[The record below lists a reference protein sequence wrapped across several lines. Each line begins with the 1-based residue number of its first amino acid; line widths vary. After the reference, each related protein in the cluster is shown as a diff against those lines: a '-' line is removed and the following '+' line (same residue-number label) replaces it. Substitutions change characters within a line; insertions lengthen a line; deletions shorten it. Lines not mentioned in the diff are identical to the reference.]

1 MMRPFRLVL
10 TLLMLALAVPAA
22 AIAAGAP
29 RVTTDAATALSSTG
43 ATLNGTVN
51 PNGNATTY
59 YFEYGPT
66 TAYGTKTAVV
76 NAGSG
81 NGPQPASQPVSGL
94 TASTTSH
101 FRLVATN
108 AAGTDTGKDKAFT
121 TLAPGQTGTGL
132 SIAARSNPLVWGGAT
147 TISGQLTG
155 ARQIAGVAVT
165 LRQNPYPYTGGFKT
179 LASATTDAQ
188 GRYAFTRRPKLNTR
202 YEVQARPR
210 PGPNLTSQALQVRVR
225 TKVTLRLSDAT
236 PARGQRVRFSGSVYP
251 AHDGRLVSLQR
262 RTSTGRYVTI
272 ARTRA
277 LHVLSGARSSFA
289 RTLRIVAGG
298 TYRAYVGGHADHS
311 AGFARRSIVVH

>member
-1 MMRPFRLVL
+1 LRRSHFILG
-10 TLLMLALAVPAA
+10 LLMLALAVPAT

-29 RVTTDAATALSSTG
+29 RVTTDAATTLSSAG

-59 YFEYGPT
+59 YFEYGPSK
-66 TAYGTKTAVV
+66 AYGTKTAVV

-81 NGPQPASQPVSGL
+81 NAKQPASQPVSGL
-94 TASTTSH
+94 TASTTYH

-108 AAGTDTGKDKAFT
+108 AAGTTTGKDRAFT
-121 TLAPGQTGTGL
+121 TLAPGQTGRGL
-132 SIAARSNPLVWGGAT
+132 SIAARPNPLVWGGAT

-155 ARQIAGVAVT
+155 ARQIAGVDVT
-165 LRQNPYPYTGGFKT
+165 LRQNPYPYTGGFKA
-179 LASATTDAQ
+179 LAKATTDAQ
-188 GRYAFTRRPKLNTR
+188 GRYAFTRKPKYNTR
-202 YEVQARPR
+202 YDVQARPR
-210 PGPNLTSQALQVRVR
+210 PGPNVTSQVLQVRVR
-225 TKVTLRLSDAT
+225 AKVTLRLSDST

-262 RTSTGRYVTI
+262 RSSTGRYVTV

-277 LHVLSGARSSFA
+277 RHVLSGGRSSFA

-298 TYRAYVGGHADHS
+298 VYRAYVSGHADHS
-311 AGFARRSIVVH
+311 AGFARRSVAVH

>member
-1 MMRPFRLVL
+1 
-10 TLLMLALAVPAA
+10 MLALAVPAV
-22 AIAAGAP
+22 AIAAGPP

-66 TAYGTKTAVV
+66 KTYGTKTAVV

-81 NGPQPASQPVSGL
+81 NAKSPASAPVSGL
-94 TASTTSH
+94 TASTTYH

-108 AAGTDTGKDKAFT
+108 SAGTTNGRDKAFT

-132 SIAARSNPLVWGGAT
+132 SIAARPNPLVWGGAT
-147 TISGQLTG
+147 TITGQLTG
-155 ARQIAGVAVT
+155 ARQTAGVDVT
-165 LRQNPYPYTGGFKT
+165 LRQNPYPYTGGFKA
-179 LASATTDAQ
+179 LATVKTDAQ
-188 GRYAFTRRPKLNTR
+188 GRYAFTRKPKANTR
-202 YEVQARPR
+202 YEVQARAR
-210 PGPNLTSQALQVRVR
+210 PNVTSATLQVRVR
-225 TKVTLRLSDAT
+225 AKVTLRLSDST

-262 RTSTGRYVTI
+262 RTSTGRFVTV
-272 ARTRA
+272 ARTPLR
-277 LHVLSGARSSFA
+277 HVLSGVRSSFS
-289 RTLRIVAGG
+289 RSLTIVAGG

-311 AGFARRSIVVH
+311 AGFTGRSVVVH

>member
-1 MMRPFRLVL
+1 
-10 TLLMLALAVPAA
+10 MLALTVPAA

-29 RVTTDAATALSSTG
+29 KVTTDAATALSSTG
-43 ATLNGTVN
+43 ATLNGSVT

-66 TAYGTKTAVV
+66 NTYGTKTAVV

-81 NGPQPASQPVSGL
+81 NARQPVSAPVSGL
-94 TASTTSH
+94 TASKTYH

-108 AAGTDTGKDKAFT
+108 SAGTTNGKDKAFT

-132 SIAARSNPLVWGGAT
+132 SIAARPNPLVWGGAT

-155 ARQIAGVAVT
+155 ARQTSGVDVT
-165 LRQNPYPYTGGFKT
+165 LRQNPFPYTGGFKA
-179 LASATTDAQ
+179 LATVKTDAQ
-188 GRYAFTRRPKLNTR
+188 GRYAFARKPKLNTR

-210 PGPNLTSQALQVRVR
+210 PGPNVTSAALQVRVR
-225 TKVTLRLSDAT
+225 SKVTLRLSDST

-262 RTSTGRYVTI
+262 RTSTGRFVTV
-272 ARTRA
+272 ARTPLR
-277 LHVLSGARSSFA
+277 HVLSGVRSSFA
-289 RTLRIVAGG
+289 RSLTIAAGG

-311 AGFARRSIVVH
+311 AGFALRSVVVH

>member
-1 MMRPFRLVL
+1 MRRSHLIVG
-10 TLLMLALAVPAA
+10 LLMLALAVPAV
-22 AIAAGAP
+22 AIAAGPP

-66 TAYGTKTAVV
+66 KTYGTKTAVV

-81 NGPQPASQPVSGL
+81 NAKSPVSAPVSGL
-94 TASTTSH
+94 TASTTYH

-108 AAGTDTGKDKAFT
+108 PAGTTTGRDKAFT
-121 TLAPGQTGTGL
+121 TLATGQTGTGL
-132 SIAARSNPLVWGGAT
+132 SIGARPNPLVWGGAT
-147 TISGQLTG
+147 TIAGQLTG
-155 ARQIAGVAVT
+155 ARQTAGVDVT
-165 LRQNPYPYTGGFKT
+165 LRQNPYPYTGGFKA
-179 LASATTDAQ
+179 LAKVTTDAQ
-188 GRYAFTRRPKLNTR
+188 GRYAFTRKPKLNTR

-210 PGPNLTSQALQVRVR
+210 PGPNVTSQTLQVRVR
-225 TKVTLRLSDAT
+225 AKVTLRLSDST

-262 RTSTGRYVTI
+262 RTSTGRFVTV
-272 ARTRA
+272 ARTPLR
-277 LHVLSGARSSFA
+277 HVLSGVRSSFA
-289 RTLRIVAGG
+289 RSLTIVAGG

-311 AGFARRSIVVH
+311 AGFALRSVVVH

>member
-1 MMRPFRLVL
+1 LRRSHLILALLVS
-10 TLLMLALAVPAA
+10 ALAVPAA

-29 RVTTDAATALSSTG
+29 QVTTDAATALSSTG
-43 ATLNGTVN
+43 ATLNGKVN

-66 TAYGTKTAVV
+66 KAYGTKTAVA

-81 NGPQPASQPVSGL
+81 NAKLPVSAPVGGL
-94 TASTTSH
+94 TASTTYH

-108 AAGTDTGKDKAFT
+108 AAGTKTGKDKAFT

-132 SIAARSNPLVWGGAT
+132 SIAARPNPLVWGGAT

-155 ARQIAGVAVT
+155 ARQTAGVDVV

-179 LASATTDAQ
+179 LATATTDAQ
-188 GRYAFTRRPKLNTR
+188 GRYAFTRKPKLNTR
-202 YEVQARPR
+202 YEVQAKPR
-210 PGPNLTSQALQVRVR
+210 PGPNVTSQTLQVRVR
-225 TKVTLRLSDAT
+225 AKVTLRLSDST

-251 AHDGRLVSLQR
+251 AQDGRLVSLQR
-262 RTSTGRYVTI
+262 RTSTGRYVTV

-277 LHVLSGARSSFA
+277 RHVLSGGRSSFA
-289 RTLRIVAGG
+289 RSLTIVAGG
-298 TYRAYVGGHADHS
+298 VYRAYVGSHADHA
-311 AGFARRSIVVH
+311 AGFVTRPIAVH

>member
-1 MMRPFRLVL
+1 MRRFHLIL
-10 TLLMLALAVPAA
+10 GLLMLALAVPAV
-22 AIAAGAP
+22 AIAAGPP

-66 TAYGTKTAVV
+66 KTYGTKTAVV

-81 NGPQPASQPVSGL
+81 NGKQPVSAPVSGR
-94 TASTTSH
+94 TASTTYH

-108 AAGTDTGKDKAFT
+108 SAGTTTGKDKAFT
-121 TLAPGQTGTGL
+121 TLATGQTGTGL
-132 SIAARSNPLVWGGAT
+132 SIAARPNPLVWGGAT

-155 ARQIAGVAVT
+155 ARQTAGVSVT
-165 LRQNPYPYTGGFKT
+165 LRQNPFPYTGGFKA
-179 LASATTDAQ
+179 LATATTDAQ
-188 GRYAFTRRPKLNTR
+188 GRYTFTRKPKLNTR

-210 PGPNLTSQALQVRVR
+210 PGPNVTSSALQVRVR
-225 TKVTLRLSDAT
+225 AKVTLRLSDST

-262 RTSTGRYVTI
+262 RTSTGRFVTI
-272 ARTRA
+272 ARTPLR
-277 LHVLSGARSSFA
+277 HVVSGVRSSFA
-289 RTLRIVAGG
+289 RSLTIRAGG
-298 TYRAYVGGHADHS
+298 VYRAYVGGHADHS
-311 AGFARRSIVVH
+311 AGFARRSIAVH

>member
-1 MMRPFRLVL
+1 
-10 TLLMLALAVPAA
+10 MLALTVPAA

-43 ATLNGTVN
+43 ATLNGSVN

-66 TAYGTKTAVV
+66 KTYGTKTAVV

-81 NGPQPASQPVSGL
+81 NANSPTSAPVSGL
-94 TASTTSH
+94 TASTTYH

-108 AAGTDTGKDKAFT
+108 SAGTTTGRDRAFK

-132 SIAARSNPLVWGGAT
+132 SIAARPNPLVWGGAT

-155 ARQIAGVAVT
+155 ARQTAGVDVT
-165 LRQNPYPYTGGFKT
+165 LRQNPFPYTGGFKA
-179 LASATTDAQ
+179 LATVKTDAQ
-188 GRYAFTRRPKLNTR
+188 GRYAFTRKPKANTR
-202 YEVQARPR
+202 YEVQAKARP
-210 PGPNLTSQALQVRVR
+210 NVTSATLQVRVR
-225 TKVTLRLSDAT
+225 TKVTLRLSDST

-251 AHDGRLVSLQR
+251 AHDGRIVSLQR
-262 RTSTGRYVTI
+262 RTSTGRFVTV

-277 LHVLSGARSSFA
+277 RHVLSGARSSFA
-289 RTLRIVAGG
+289 RTVMVVAGG

-311 AGFARRSIVVH
+311 AGFALRSVVVH

>member
-1 MMRPFRLVL
+1 MMRPSRFILA
-10 TLLMLALAVPAA
+10 LLMLALAVPAA

-66 TAYGTKTAVV
+66 KTYGTKTAVV

-81 NGPQPASQPVSGL
+81 NARQPASQAVSGL
-94 TASTTSH
+94 TASTTYH

-108 AAGTDTGKDKAFT
+108 AAGTTTGKDKAFT
-121 TLAPGQTGTGL
+121 TLAPGQTSPGL
-132 SIAARSNPLVWGGAT
+132 SIAPRPNPLVWGGAT

-155 ARQIAGVAVT
+155 ARQIAGVDVT
-165 LRQNPYPYTGGFKT
+165 LRQNPYPYTGGFKA
-179 LASATTDAQ
+179 LATVKTDAQ

-202 YEVQARPR
+202 YEALAKPR
-210 PGPNLTSQALQVRVR
+210 PGRNVTSQVLEVRVR
-225 TKVTLRLSDAT
+225 TKVTLRLSDST

-251 AHDGRLVSLQR
+251 AHDGRIVSLQR
-262 RTSTGRYVTI
+262 RTSTGRYVTV

>member
-1 MMRPFRLVL
+1 
-10 TLLMLALAVPAA
+10 MLALAVPAA

-29 RVTTDAATALSSTG
+29 RVTTEAATALSSTG

-66 TAYGTKTAVV
+66 KTYGTKTAVV

-81 NGPQPASQPVSGL
+81 NAKSPASAPVSGL
-94 TASTTSH
+94 TASTTYH

-108 AAGTDTGKDKAFT
+108 SAGTTNGRDKAFT

-132 SIAARSNPLVWGGAT
+132 SIAARPNPLVWGGAT

-155 ARQIAGVAVT
+155 ARQTAGVDVT
-165 LRQNPYPYTGGFKT
+165 LRQNPFPYTGGFKA
-179 LASATTDAQ
+179 LATVKTDAQ
-188 GRYAFTRRPKLNTR
+188 GRYAFTRKPKANTR
-202 YEVQARPR
+202 YEVQARRAR
-210 PGPNLTSQALQVRVR
+210 PNVTSATLQVRVR
-225 TKVTLRLSDAT
+225 SKVTLRLSDST

-262 RTSTGRYVTI
+262 RTSTGRFVTV
-272 ARTRA
+272 ARTPLR
-277 LHVLSGARSSFA
+277 HVLSGVRSSFS
-289 RTLRIVAGG
+289 RSLMIVAGG

-311 AGFARRSIVVH
+311 AGFVGRSVVVH

>member
-1 MMRPFRLVL
+1 LRRSHLIL
-10 TLLMLALAVPAA
+10 ALLMLALAVPAA

-29 RVTTDAATALSSTG
+29 RVTTVAATALNSTG

-66 TAYGTKTAVV
+66 KTYGTKTAVV

-81 NGPQPASQPVSGL
+81 NANQPASAPVTGL
-94 TASTTSH
+94 TASTTYH

-108 AAGTDTGKDKAFT
+108 AAGTTTGRDKAFT

-132 SIAARSNPLVWGGAT
+132 SIAARPNPLVWGGAT
-147 TISGQLTG
+147 SIAGQLTG
-155 ARQIAGVAVT
+155 ARQTAGVDVT
-165 LRQNPYPYTGGFKT
+165 LRQNPYPYTGGFK
-179 LASATTDAQ
+179 AIAKATTDAQ
-188 GRYAFTRRPKLNTR
+188 GRYAFTRKPKANIR
-202 YEVQARPR
+202 YDVQAKARP
-210 PGPNLTSQALQVRVR
+210 NVASQVLQVQVR
-225 TKVTLRLSDAT
+225 AKVTLRLSDST

-251 AHDGRLVSLQR
+251 AHDGRIVSLQR
-262 RTSTGRYVTI
+262 RTSTGGYVTV

-277 LHVLSGARSSFA
+277 RHVLSGLRSSFA
-289 RTLRIVAGG
+289 RSLRIVAGG

-311 AGFARRSIVVH
+311 AGFAGRSIVVH